1 MVQQIGIA
9 QVATL
14 MAHFLF
20 TMKKLVNVS
29 KYVQANI
36 SLTLIIIHVIL
47 VIQVV
52 WLVMIRLT
60 KIVLAVKMDN
70 IWI

>member
-1 MVQQIGIA
+1 VVQQIGIA

-20 TMKKLVNVS
+20 TMMKLVNVS

-36 SLTLIIIHVIL
+36 SLTLIITHVIL

-52 WLVMIRLT
+52 
-60 KIVLAVKMDN
+60 
-70 IWI
+70 